1 MVKVEIQ
8 ANTAIKGVPVY
19 HGDILDVDDADYRI
33 LASYQL
39 AKPYIEEVKKE
50 VIPQGLRKSTLVES
64 VNRRSLKQE
73 SPDFSRGE
81 CQQLAKPYVEEVK
94 KEVKIKESNKRKNKK
109 GGKKK

>member
-1 MVKVEIQ
+1 MIKVEIQ

-39 AKPYIEEVKKE
+39 AKPY
-50 VIPQGLRKSTLVES
+50 
-64 VNRRSLKQE
+64 
-73 SPDFSRGE
+73 
-81 CQQLAKPYVEEVK
+81 VEEVK
-94 KEVKIKESNKRKNKK
+94 KEVKIEESSKRKNKK

>member
-1 MVKVEIQ
+1 MIKVVIQ
-8 ANTAIKGVPVY
+8 ADTAIKGVPVY

-39 AKPYIEEVKKE
+39 AKPYVEEVKKE
-50 VIPQGLRKSTLVES
+50 VIPQGLRKSTLAES

-81 CQQLAKPYVEEVK
+81 CHIELVEKLEEVK
-94 KEVKIKESNKRKNKK
+94 KEVMIEKSNKRKNKK

>member
-1 MVKVEIQ
+1 MIKVEIQ

-19 HGDILDVDDADYRI
+19 CGDTLDVDDADYRI

-39 AKPYIEEVKKE
+39 AKPYIEKSEEVKKE

-64 VNRRSLKQE
+64 VNRRLLKQE
-73 SPDFSRGE
+73 SPDSSRGE
-81 CQQLAKPYVEEVK
+81 
-94 KEVKIKESNKRKNKK
+94 VKIEESNKRENKK

>member
-1 MVKVEIQ
+1 MIKVEIQ

-50 VIPQGLRKSTLVES
+50 VIPQGLRESTLVES

-81 CQQLAKPYVEEVK
+81 CHIELVEKLEEVK
-94 KEVKIKESNKRKNKK
+94 KEVIIEKSSKGKNKK

>member
-81 CQQLAKPYVEEVK
+81 CQQLAKPYIEEVK
-94 KEVKIKESNKRKNKK
+94 KRSYGRKNKK

>member
-1 MVKVEIQ
+1 MIKVRIQ

-19 HGDILDVDDADYRI
+19 CGDILDIDDADYRI

-39 AKPYIEEVKKE
+39 AKPYVKEVKKE

-73 SPDFSRGE
+73 SPDSSRGE
-81 CQQLAKPYVEEVK
+81 
-94 KEVKIKESNKRKNKK
+94 VKIEKSNKRKNKK

>member
-1 MVKVEIQ
+1 MIKVEIQ

-39 AKPYIEEVKKE
+39 AKPYIE
-50 VIPQGLRKSTLVES
+50 LVEKS
-64 VNRRSLKQE
+64 
-73 SPDFSRGE
+73 
-81 CQQLAKPYVEEVK
+81 EEVK
-94 KEVKIKESNKRKNKK
+94 KEVVIEKSNKGKNKK

>member
-1 MVKVEIQ
+1 MIKVEIQ

-19 HGDILDVDDADYRI
+19 YGDILDVDDADYRV

-39 AKPYIEEVKKE
+39 AKPYVE
-50 VIPQGLRKSTLVES
+50 LVEK
-64 VNRRSLKQE
+64 L
-73 SPDFSRGE
+73 
-81 CQQLAKPYVEEVK
+81 EEVK

>member
-1 MVKVEIQ
+1 MIKVRMQ

-19 HGDILDVDDADYRI
+19 CGDILDVDDADYRV

-39 AKPYIEEVKKE
+39 AKPYIEK
-50 VIPQGLRKSTLVES
+50 L
-64 VNRRSLKQE
+64 
-73 SPDFSRGE
+73 
-81 CQQLAKPYVEEVK
+81 EEVK

>member
-1 MVKVEIQ
+1 MIKVEIQ

-19 HGDILDVDDADYRI
+19 HGDILDIDDADYRI

-39 AKPYIEEVKKE
+39 AKPYVELVEKLEEVKKE

-64 VNRRSLKQE
+64 VNRRLLKQE

-81 CQQLAKPYVEEVK
+81 A
-94 KEVKIKESNKRKNKK
+94 KIKESNKRKNKK

>member
-19 HGDILDVDDADYRI
+19 YGDILDVDDADYRI

-39 AKPYIEEVKKE
+39 AKPYVEKLEEVKKE
-50 VIPQGLRKSTLVES
+50 VIIEES
-64 VNRRSLKQE
+64 S
-73 SPDFSRGE
+73 
-81 CQQLAKPYVEEVK
+81 
-94 KEVKIKESNKRKNKK
+94 KRKNKK

>member
-1 MVKVEIQ
+1 MIKVEIQ

-39 AKPYIEEVKKE
+39 AKPYVEEVKKE

-64 VNRRSLKQE
+64 V
-73 SPDFSRGE
+73 
-81 CQQLAKPYVEEVK
+81 
-94 KEVKIKESNKRKNKK
+94 KIKESNKRRKNKK

>member
-1 MVKVEIQ
+1 MIKVRMQ

-19 HGDILDVDDADYRI
+19 YGDILDVDDADYRI

-64 VNRRSLKQE
+64 VNRRLLKQE
-73 SPDFSRGE
+73 SPDSNRGE
-81 CQQLAKPYVEEVK
+81 AKIE
-94 KEVKIKESNKRKNKK
+94 ESNKRKNKK

>member
-1 MVKVEIQ
+1 MIKVEIQ

-19 HGDILDVDDADYRI
+19 CGDILDVDDADYRI

-39 AKPYIEEVKKE
+39 AKPYIE
-50 VIPQGLRKSTLVES
+50 LVEK
-64 VNRRSLKQE
+64 L
-73 SPDFSRGE
+73 
-81 CQQLAKPYVEEVK
+81 EEVK